1 MLMVIAAVPRLS
13 IKDEDGERKNRM
25 FSFFICIIPVD
36 DVAFFPIM
44 ITLTEF
50 HTFSILSL

>member
-1 MLMVIAAVPRLS
+1 MVIAAVPRLS